1 MSDDDSIDFDIT
13 ISGSRKIL
21 ALSNAR
27 RLEGFLF
34 KARRRQSVGFPAT
47 PPPPSRKQTWMDRV
61 HSRLAFCALCVF
73 VLFIVVGLVLLFS
86 NIQERPP

>member
-1 MSDDDSIDFDIT
+1 MSTMSDDDSIDFDIT
-13 ISGSRKIL
+13 ISGS
-21 ALSNAR
+21 
-27 RLEGFLF
+27 
-34 KARRRQSVGFPAT
+34 RQSVGFPAT